1 MPMSLLRPTWPLP
14 HSPHLSHGHCTLF
27 SEGVVIQVDDS
38 QQGVDGEGLGQGCDP
53 RVVNSI
59 LWHVNF
65 FQSPDDLQGRRELA
79 VWTDAIVTHS
89 RVVREM
95 PPASGKGCQGSQGT
109 DLKAKFWT

>member
-1 MPMSLLRPTWPLP
+1 MSLLRPTWPLS

-59 LWHVNF
+59 LWHVNV

-79 VWTDAIVTHS
+79 VWPGAIVTHS
-89 RVVREM
+89 RVVRAVWV
-95 PPASGKGCQGSQGT
+95 PRAQI
-109 DLKAKFWT
+109 LKQSFGHSHIRSH